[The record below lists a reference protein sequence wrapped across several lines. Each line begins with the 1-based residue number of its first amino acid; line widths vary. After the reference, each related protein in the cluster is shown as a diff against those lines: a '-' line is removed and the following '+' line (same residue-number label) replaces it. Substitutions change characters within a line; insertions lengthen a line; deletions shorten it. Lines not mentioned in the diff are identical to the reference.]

1 MTPKNIQI
9 LILPNLKK
17 RNFQFCQFS
26 RVQNVTFSENNIFK
40 TGKIW
45 FLERTV
51 QFWVTVS
58 QVFKSKL
65 KMILISKVFVGSP
78 CTLNTPGFYQISTKN
93 ACIHRTRYILIFI
106 ISDCSTKTY
115 KSSPISW
122 TNTNVQS
129 RVIFKTFCPI
139 LSFGRLNITDICQIL
154 WLTKCAINTIPRKFD
169 KVRLTKYRGSKD
181 YLQFQ
186 STGGNILSFCTQTF
200 YCLFFTSIW

>member
-169 KVRLTKYRGSKD
+169 KVSLPKYRGSRNNSPF
-181 YLQFQ
+181 LIPC
-186 STGGNILSFCTQTF
+186 ILKFYRLKHTF